1 MRIGV
6 FSDIHWSMGRV
17 YRDVANALPDWD
29 FEFINWSNWEYE
41 NLQQIYNRCDAF
53 IVNLAAIDVISPII
67 DTSNVLFIS
76 HGFEENQGR
85 NMSASFTYGMTSESI
100 RPLFPSESK
109 VFLTPNGVDET
120 KFDFKQR
127 DGTLNKIGWCGAPR
141 VWYKQA
147 HWAVE
152 IAKCSDIPISISSGT
167 PCEDDFGKWTSLNYD
182 EVRDWYSGIDLLLIT
197 SIPEAKHET
206 GPLPAFEAIV
216 SGVPVIGTAVGNF
229 ANIPGPKFTTIEE
242 GVEIINTLKS
252 DPEKMKAL
260 AKEQYEYVIANLTY
274 NSFGDKWREALLYVS
289 DLKRKNIN

>member
-17 YRDVANALPDWD
+17 YKDVANVLTDWE

-41 NLQQIYNRCDAF
+41 KLQESYKRCDVF
-53 IVNLAAIDVISPII
+53 IANVAAIDLLIPML
-67 DTSNVLFIS
+67 DTSKILFIS

-85 NMSASFTYGMTSESI
+85 NLPSTFTYGMTSESI

-109 VFLTPNGVDET
+109 VFLTPNGVDQS
-120 KFDFKQR
+120 KFDYIQR
-127 DGTLNKIGWCGAPR
+127 DGTLNTIGWCGAPK

-152 IAKCSDIPISISSGT
+152 IAKKSNIPIHISSGS
-167 PCEDDFGKWTSLNYD
+167 PCENDFDKWTPLNY
-182 EVRDWYSGIDLLLIT
+182 EEIRKWYSGIDLLLIT

-229 ANIPGPKFTTIEE
+229 VNIPGPKFTTIDEAI
-242 GVEIINTLKS
+242 EIVNSLKS
-252 DPEKMKAL
+252 NPEKMKSL
-260 AKEQYEYVIANLTY
+260 AKEQYDYVIANLTY
-274 NSFGDKWREALLYVS
+274 TSFAYKWREAIEYVYS
-289 DLKRKNIN
+289 HNKTL